1 MNNQDIN
8 IKLND
13 GGYLYPI
20 KVLETKDALD
30 LSHYYNQTKNK
41 IMKRNLIL
49 EHKFKSH
56 LIFKRINDLIRN
68 KKMLDIAEK
77 IIGPN
82 ILCWNSIIFY
92 KKKNSKTFVGWHE
105 DKTYWNL
112 DNDKVLT
119 FSIALSNS
127 TIKNGCLKFLKKKR
141 KVNYEILKSNY
152 NMLARGQNAILSEDD
167 EFEEIELNPGES
179 CIFRQDA
186 VHGSGENNSD
196 EDRFLLAI
204 RYIAT
209 DNKTRKNHTSATL
222 VRGTDEHNF
231 YDHEPTPLE
240 DFDKKSMKYHQK
252 LMSKQTQVFAEY
264 KLKKYKLNFLSFLVK
279 IPFVRYIYYCLAKKI

>member
-1 MNNQDIN
+1 MRRISFSN
-8 IKLND
+8 KSFR
-13 GGYLYPI
+13 
-20 KVLETKDALD
+20 TKR
-30 LSHYYNQTKNK
+30 SFRFSRYYNQTKNK

-68 KKMLDIAEK
+68 KKMLDIAES

-92 KKKNSKTFVGWHE
+92 KKNNKKTFLGWHE
-105 DKTYWNL
+105 DKNYWNL
-112 DNDKVLT
+112 YNDKVLN
-119 FSIALSNS
+119 FSIACSNS
-127 TIKNGCLKFLKKKR
+127 TTKNGFLKFLKKKR
-141 KVNYEILKSNY
+141 KVRYEILKTNY
-152 NMLARGQNAILSEDD
+152 NMLERGQKAILNTDD

-222 VRGTDEHNF
+222 VRGTDEYNF

-240 DFDKKSMKYHQK
+240 DFDKISMNYHQK
-252 LMSKQTQVFAEY
+252 LMSKQTQVLAEY
-264 KLKKYKLNFLSFLVK
+264 KLKKFKLNFLSFLVK
-279 IPFVRYIYYCLAKKI
+279 IPLVRYIYYCLAKKI